1 MLYARCYFTRVAYTF
16 VDDEYDAYEK
26 RTQPT
31 TPVPS
36 PWVDNNE
43 AGFVQPTPNF
53 DHNKVTARAQPAKGV
68 ASVSTSV
75 ASAPPTNAR
84 SWNFMKTHQGQYE
97 DMTLENWNFGSVSRD
112 DTKLMAKTLISTIAV
127 TVLVYMTIL
136 YAIVGAIVMF
146 ILRRIRKLTISHSEC
161 VNAFRVNQV
170 HPSDVSMETGSIR
183 QANGLGFE
191 RVPMSE
197 PNEEHY
203 SINGNVPHTM
213 VIPRGVVI
221 NQLQ

>member
-1 MLYARCYFTRVAYTF
+1 
-16 VDDEYDAYEK
+16 
-26 RTQPT
+26 
-31 TPVPS
+31 
-36 PWVDNNE
+36 
-43 AGFVQPTPNF
+43 
-53 DHNKVTARAQPAKGV
+53 
-68 ASVSTSV
+68 
-75 ASAPPTNAR
+75 
-84 SWNFMKTHQGQYE
+84 
-97 DMTLENWNFGSVSRD
+97 MTLENWNFGSVSRD